1 MIGRRRR
8 SREEANAH
16 CFSDVPGTSNSV
28 PENSQFEPGPDLK
41 SDIENILSA
50 LQQVRQKTIS
60 DGQKKSDEL
69 LSSTAAEIK
78 ALVDQAKE
86 KIHADREAL
95 SKQSTKICKEYETA
109 LKEEAAKY
117 KTAYATFSEAKDAHL
132 RAYEGKKEKAAY
144 TDLEGVCSQKLS
156 EAEQAIKKLKM
167 DEKSFH
173 NLKRSLG
180 TIFEDSSDEEVEI
193 IG

>member
-8 SREEANAH
+8 SRSREAANAH

-28 PENSQFEPGPDLK
+28 PKASQFEPEPDLK

-60 DGQKKSDEL
+60 DGQKESDEL
-69 LSSTAAEIK
+69 LSSTVAEIK

-95 SKQSTKICKEYETA
+95 SKQTTKICKEYETA

-117 KTAYATFSEAKDAHL
+117 KTAY
-132 RAYEGKKEKAAY
+132 EG
-144 TDLEGVCSQKLS
+144 
-156 EAEQAIKKLKM
+156 
-167 DEKSFH
+167 
-173 NLKRSLG
+173 
-180 TIFEDSSDEEVEI
+180 
-193 IG
+193 